1 MSYSKFKFF
10 FSSDEE
16 GTFWPGVVEL
26 PVDNEISSVEPNNDE
41 NKNQRIITGLILFTI
56 LSLFFISKLS
66 AFILFVLV
74 AFIAAK
80 EWFDLFEYSIFIPYP
95 LLLFSALAPLLV
107 VYFYE
112 LSNIFIPY
120 FIFPL
125 GLIIYLGF
133 YTNFSI
139 YEKFGSAMVFH
150 SWFSIGIAS
159 IGWLLKSQELIFVYL
174 SIIAIAT
181 SDIFAYEIGKR
192 IGSRKLA
199 ENISPNKTFEG
210 FLAGLFIGTLFMTL
224 NIAINLDK
232 SYLSSFLVS
241 IVFISLGVVGDL
253 FMSKIKRSID
263 VKDSGTI
270 FPGHGGLLDRIDSYL
285 ISFPYLLIVL
295 QFFYLNL

>member
-26 PVDNEISSVEPNNDE
+26 PVDNEVSSVEPANDE
-41 NKNQRIITGLILFTI
+41 NKNQRIITGVILFAI